1 MASQLARQLGVSN
14 SQELA
19 IFYDLLA
26 ELKGWNIESVAE
38 IAEVSASTIY
48 FWLEDKHVGRLANVI
63 KVGRAIGLE
72 LQWVKSG
79 QNNKPKLRAV
89 K

>member
-1 MASQLARQLGVSN
+1 MANQLARQLGVSD

-26 ELKGWNIESVAE
+26 ELKSWNIESVAE
-38 IAEVSASTIY
+38 ESGVGMSTIY
-48 FWLEDKHVGRLANVI
+48 FWLEGKRVGRLVNVI
-63 KVGRAIGLE
+63 KVGRTIGLE

-79 QNNKPKLRAV
+79 QKSKPKLRAV